1 MRVVI
6 GGIPGVGKTTVLGYL
21 ISQGLQVENFGD
33 VMLREAV
40 KRGYVNNRDQM
51 RKMPLD
57 KQLEI
62 QRVAGEYFAL
72 KESVVIDT
80 HLSVKTRSG
89 YLPGLPFN
97 ILNIIKPGMIVS
109 LEADPHEIFLR
120 RENDRTRE
128 RDTDSEEDIRDHM
141 LMNRMYGAA
150 YSAISGCSLL
160 IVKNETGK
168 AEEAAKKIME
178 SIKGK

>member
-21 ISQGLQVENFGD
+21 IAQGLQVENFGD

-97 ILNIIKPGMIVS
+97 ILNIIKPGMIVYDVLNTEEEEVPETENVDLKCAYES
-109 LEADPHEIFLR
+109 CEEKSDEAVEYEYMRII
-120 RENDRTRE
+120 
-128 RDTDSEEDIRDHM
+128 SVVIRDALAEAGM
-141 LMNRMYGAA
+141 K
-150 YSAISGCSLL
+150 
-160 IVKNETGK
+160 KNSCEG
-168 AEEAAKKIME
+168 
-178 SIKGK
+178 